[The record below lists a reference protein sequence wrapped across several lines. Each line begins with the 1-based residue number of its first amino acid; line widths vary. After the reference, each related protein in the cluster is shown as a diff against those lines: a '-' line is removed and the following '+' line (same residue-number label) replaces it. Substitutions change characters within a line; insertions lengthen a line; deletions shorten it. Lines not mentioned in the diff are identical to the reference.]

1 MEFLSANLV
10 KTGGFRDQISTKT
23 HAAIAFKNVH
33 LKAFFQ
39 RFILKVVRGYI
50 VHLLFEL
57 QIGENLL
64 DILHAENTHF
74 DGVVS
79 RAKKATRP

>member
-1 MEFLSANLV
+1 MRRFLLKS
-10 KTGGFRDQISTKT
+10 
-23 HAAIAFKNVH
+23 VH
-33 LKAFFQ
+33 LKAIFQ
-39 RFILKVVRGYI
+39 SFILKVVRGYI
-50 VHLLFEL
+50 VHLVFEP